1 MSNTTSPAQGSLNV
15 CISAQLSGRVGL
27 TQSRDHKLEAN
38 HSPHCLVHTMV
49 WDAWRYVGLH
59 LTLVLIELSDNFQ
72 LKDPGKI

>member
-1 MSNTTSPAQGSLNV
+1 MSNPTSPAPGSLNLCV
-15 CISAQLSGRVGL
+15 SAQLSGRVGL

-49 WDAWRYVGLH
+49 WDACCYVGLH